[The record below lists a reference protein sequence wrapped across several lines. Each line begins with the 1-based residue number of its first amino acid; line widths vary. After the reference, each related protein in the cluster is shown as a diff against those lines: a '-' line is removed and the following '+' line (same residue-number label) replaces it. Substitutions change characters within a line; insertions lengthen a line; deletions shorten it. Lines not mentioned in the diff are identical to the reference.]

1 MRKGIG
7 RRVSCFEEFGVI
19 GQGVWPGFGAEGG
32 VLFGWGFKGFEEGRG
47 ALAEGS
53 SEKGF
58 VAGRCVPEVFE
69 EGVFGDSVTGQ
80 MAVAS
85 VVWAVAF
92 NTPRAEGLGDANGG
106 GAEDVSDLARAQV
119 HAWVIQD
126 RVNGGVDVLGHE
138 VERVEEVRPG
148 LSGLL
153 HRGGLQKVNADAARC
168 EIGLSNDVVTL
179 GGTIGDE
186 GGAAELRVC
195 GAAGHV

>member
-1 MRKGIG
+1 M
-7 RRVSCFEEFGVI
+7 RVSCFEEFGVI

-32 VLFGWGFKGFEEGRG
+32 VLFGWGFKGFEESGG
-47 ALAEGS
+47 ALAEGG
-53 SEKGF
+53 SEEGF
-58 VAGRCVPEVFE
+58 IAGRRIPEVFQE
-69 EGVFGDSVTGQ
+69 RVLSDSVTGQ
-80 MAVAS
+80 HSIAAV
-85 VVWAVAF
+85 VGGVAF

-153 HRGGLQKVNADAARC
+153 HRGWLQKVNADAARC

-186 GGAAELRVC
+186 GGAAELDVC

>member
-1 MRKGIG
+1 M
-7 RRVSCFEEFGVI
+7 RVSCFEEFGVI

-32 VLFGWGFKGFEEGRG
+32 VLFGWVFEGFEESGC
-47 ALAEGS
+47 ALAEGG
-53 SEKGF
+53 SEEGF
-58 VAGRCVPEVFE
+58 IAGRGVPEVFQE
-69 EGVFGDSVTGQ
+69 RMFGDSVAGEV
-80 MAVAS
+80 AVAS
-85 VVWAVAF
+85 VVWPVAF
-92 NTPRAEGLGDANGG
+92 NAASAESLTDGDGS
-106 GAEDVSDLARAQV
+106 GAKNVSDLARAQV

-179 GGTIGDE
+179 GCAIGDE

>member
-1 MRKGIG
+1 M
-7 RRVSCFEEFGVI
+7 RVSCFEEFGVI

-32 VLFGWGFKGFEEGRG
+32 VLFGWGFKGFEESGG
-47 ALAEGS
+47 ALAEGG
-53 SEKGF
+53 SEEGF
-58 VAGRCVPEVFE
+58 IAGRRIPEVFQE
-69 EGVFGDSVTGQ
+69 RMFGDSVAGEV
-80 MAVAS
+80 AVAS
-85 VVWAVAF
+85 VVWPVAF
-92 NTPRAEGLGDANGG
+92 NAASAEGLGDANGG

-186 GGAAELRVC
+186 GGAAELDVC

>member
-1 MRKGIG
+1 M
-7 RRVSCFEEFGVI
+7 RVSCFEEFGVI
-19 GQGVWPGFGAEGG
+19 GQWIWPGFGAEGG
-32 VLFGWGFKGFEEGRG
+32 VLFGWGFEGFEESWG
-47 ALAEGS
+47 ALAEGG
-53 SEKGF
+53 SEQGF
-58 VAGRCVPEVFE
+58 VAGRCVPEVFQE
-69 EGVFGDSVTGQ
+69 RVLSDSVTGQ
-80 MAVAS
+80 HSIAAV
-85 VVWAVAF
+85 VGGVAL
-92 NTPRAEGLGDANGG
+92 NATRAEGLGDADRG

-153 HRGGLQKVNADAARC
+153 HRGGLQMVNADAARC

-186 GGAAELRVC
+186 GGAAELDVC